1 MVRPV
6 ADEEDIL
13 VQYLRRSYHAV
24 DGLWFLQV
32 EGAHGFEEA
41 LEMDRRVWEGLAK
54 IQARKARELVGKGGN
69 GVDALA
75 RCFSLKLTADGHRF
89 DLATDAAEIR
99 FIITGCPWLELLR
112 KSGRES
118 LASQIALAI
127 CATEGQ
133 VWCAEFGGEYEFA
146 MPAMMCAGDEHC
158 EMRFTHKDRDAGV
171 R

>member
-1 MVRPV
+1 M

-32 EGAHGFEEA
+32 EGTQGFERA

-54 IQARKARELVGKGGN
+54 IQARKARELVGCAGN
-69 GVDALA
+69 GADVLA
-75 RCFSLKLTADGHRF
+75 RCFSLKLTADGHQF
-89 DLATDAAEIR
+89 DLATGAGAIR

-112 KSGRES
+112 KSNGEN

-127 CATEGQ
+127 CATEGR
-133 VWCAEFGGEYEFA
+133 VWCAEFGGEYEFTI
-146 MPAMMCAGDEHC
+146 PAMKCAGNEHC
-158 EMRFTHKDRDAGV
+158 EMRFARKGRGGGC
-171 R
+171 